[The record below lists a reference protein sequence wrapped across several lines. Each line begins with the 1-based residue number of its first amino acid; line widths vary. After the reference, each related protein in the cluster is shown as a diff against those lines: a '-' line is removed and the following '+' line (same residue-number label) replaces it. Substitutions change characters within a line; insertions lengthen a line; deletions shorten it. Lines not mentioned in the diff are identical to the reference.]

1 MAIRHSKDRN
11 GGTRAAVNCGSES
24 CPRKAKKPSRKTR
37 QSRRWPMVWRSRDE
51 RRTTLRRTRD
61 LHIPLRDELC
71 RVRQGHD
78 RLEPLKLVRQDVRW
92 WWPIAATTVDLPR
105 RCLSAPCRTEIYL
118 CLEAFACVYECMCA
132 CSRMQSSSIEH
143 VQERHR

>member
-1 MAIRHSKDRN
+1 MAHRPHLGRPWT
-11 GGTRAAVNCGSES
+11 GTRKNTKTSAKIFLAGGFGSGSSLFFKLTCGSES

-51 RRTTLRRTRD
+51 RRTTLRRSQD

-78 RLEPLKLVRQDVRW
+78 RLEPFVRQDVRW
-92 WWPIAATTVDLPR
+92 WWPIGYNRCFAETVPFGAMQDRNLPVFE
-105 RCLSAPCRTEIYL
+105 CL
-118 CLEAFACVYECMCA
+118 CM
-132 CSRMQSSSIEH
+132 R
-143 VQERHR
+143 V

>member
-1 MAIRHSKDRN
+1 LFFKL
-11 GGTRAAVNCGSES
+11 TCGSES

-78 RLEPLKLVRQDVRW
+78 RLEPFVRQDVRW
-92 WWPIAATTVDLPR
+92 WWPIGYNR
-105 RCLSAPCRTEIYL
+105 
-118 CLEAFACVYECMCA
+118 
-132 CSRMQSSSIEH
+132 
-143 VQERHR
+143 